1 MPPNPENPDF
11 YSEHTQAANYGDGYY
26 DSPPPEPPTPWYR
39 RPVALIIAG
48 VAGAGLL
55 ALVVALVY
63 TQMNKPGQGPVPA
76 PATSSATP
84 TTTTAAE
91 SPRRHPPGGGGGG
104 APTQTVTETA
114 PPSTDTPTTTAP
126 ASTTPAS
133 TTPASTAAPS
143 TETSTVT
150 QTVTVPTRRPFERP

>member
-11 YSEHTQAANYGDGYY
+11 YNEHTQAANYGDGYY

-39 RPVALIIAG
+39 RPLALIIAG

-55 ALVVALVY
+55 ALAVAGVYVLVS
-63 TQMNKPGQGPVPA
+63 KPGEAPTPA
-76 PATSSATP
+76 PTTTSSPAA

-114 PPSTDTPTTTAP
+114 PPSTDTPTTTVP
-126 ASTTPAS
+126 TT
-133 TTPASTAAPS
+133 TVPASTAPPS